1 MNNIEHL
8 ISLSLAIKIF
18 MSVFMA
24 KNFLSRCA
32 NGKLFNENITEGAHT
47 LSTHQRI
54 GIIDIGSNSIRLV
67 IYEQTSNFAH
77 RIIDESKHSAR
88 LSQRIG
94 QNGILPLKDIFAVI
108 DTLSYFK
115 KLCEIYKTAR
125 IRTVATAAI
134 RNAANSQQIV
144 QLLEEKTKLNI
155 EILSGT
161 EEARLGFL
169 GMVNTID
176 VKDGFLVDIGGGSTE
191 ITLFKNRQIINSISF
206 PFGSINTIIQ
216 HNKEGNIHISQIS
229 AAQQMIELALME
241 EPWIRDHPGLPLIG
255 LGGTF
260 RSFSRIDQKSRK
272 YSLPLTHNYVIP
284 GDDAFQLLAKMH
296 SMSINQLKKVE
307 GLTKDRV
314 DIILPGMVILTT
326 LFRHAQAAH
335 FVISGSGIRDGI
347 YYETLLPTQPILENV
362 LEHSV
367 RNLLYLHPSVSVN
380 HLHQVNRL
388 VLKLYDDVFN
398 HHIAEERS
406 SIYLYVASLLYRTGV
421 TVNYYNFDKHTFYV
435 MTHSR
440 IDGLSHREILL
451 CALIAS
457 YKTRNRTRQMA
468 LIYKDIISESDI
480 EIVVKLG
487 TLLQLAIA
495 LDRSETQPILRLEA
509 KALRNVCCLYLQL
522 QHNPSVERREVEA
535 LSKDFNKVWGF
546 QLKIMD

>member
-1 MNNIEHL
+1 
-8 ISLSLAIKIF
+8 
-18 MSVFMA
+18 MA
-24 KNFLSRCA
+24 KNFLSRRA
-32 NGKLFNENITEGAHT
+32 NGKLFNENITEGVHP
-47 LSTHQRI
+47 LSTLQRI

-67 IYEQTSNFAH
+67 IYEQTGNLAH

-94 QNGILPLKDIFAVI
+94 QDGILPLKDIFAII

-115 KLCEIYKTAR
+115 KLCDIYRTAR

-155 EILSGT
+155 DVLSGT

-169 GMVNTID
+169 GMTNTID
-176 VKDGFLVDIGGGSTE
+176 VEDGFLVDIGGGSTE
-191 ITLFKNRQIINSISF
+191 ITLFQNRKIINSISF
-206 PFGSINTIIQ
+206 PFGSVNTIVQ
-216 HNKEGNIHISQIS
+216 HNKEGHINGSQVS
-229 AAQQMIELALME
+229 AAQQMIENALLE
-241 EPWIRDHPGLPLIG
+241 QPWIRNHPGLPLIG

-260 RSFSRIDQKSRK
+260 RSLSRIDQKSRK
-272 YSLPLTHNYVIP
+272 YSLPLTHNYVIS
-284 GDDAFQLLAKMH
+284 GNDASHLLEKMQ

-307 GLTKDRV
+307 GLTKDRI
-314 DIILPGMVILTT
+314 DIIIPGMVILTT
-326 LFRHAQAAH
+326 LFKHIQAEH
-335 FVISGSGIRDGI
+335 FLISGSGIRDGI
-347 YYETLLPTQPILENV
+347 YYETLLPTQPFLENV

-388 VLKLYDDVFN
+388 VLKLYEDVFKPLLT
-398 HHIAEERS
+398 EERS
-406 SIYLYVASLLYRTGV
+406 SIYLYVSSLLYRTGV

-457 YKTRNRTRQMA
+457 YKSRNRTRQMA
-468 LIYKDIISESDI
+468 LIHKDIISEPDI

-509 KALRNVCCLYLQL
+509 KALKKVCCLHLQL

-535 LSKDFNKVWGF
+535 LSKDFHKVWGF
-546 QLKIMD
+546 HLKIMD